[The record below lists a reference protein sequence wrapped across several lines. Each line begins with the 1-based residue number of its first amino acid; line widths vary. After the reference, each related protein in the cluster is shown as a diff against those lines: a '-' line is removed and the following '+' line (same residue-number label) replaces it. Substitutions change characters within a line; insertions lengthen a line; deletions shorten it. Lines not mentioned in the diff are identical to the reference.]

1 MEIVFFTFPLYY
13 IRFSVK
19 VKNEYFFQGNPCVTE
34 GIILPKSMP
43 IVLKMIKIL
52 RVPVENCDFDIET
65 IIETINGITEALTAV
80 S

>member
-1 MEIVFFTFPLYY
+1 MTD
-13 IRFSVK
+13 
-19 VKNEYFFQGNPCVTE
+19 

-65 IIETINGITEALTAV
+65 IIETINGINPDFRSSLIRL
-80 S
+80 

>member
-1 MEIVFFTFPLYY
+1 
-13 IRFSVK
+13 
-19 VKNEYFFQGNPCVTE
+19 VTD

-52 RVPVENCDFDIET
+52 RVPEENCDFDIET